1 MPSLSPLS
9 LYLSISGWVAVAVAR
24 ENDEGSDSEA
34 GWARACGGGASRWDG
49 CVPRHEGVAKE
60 TADAVVIGAGVV
72 GIAVARELAL
82 KGRDVLVLES
92 APTFGTGTSSRNSE
106 VVHAGIYYPA
116 KLCVR
121 GRELL
126 YRYCSDREIPHSQI
140 GKLIVATGAA
150 EIPNLE
156 YLLRRGAENGVEGL
170 RILEGSEAMRL
181 EPELLCVKALL
192 STCSGI
198 VDSHSLMV
206 ALLGEA
212 ECHRTTVSFNTTV
225 IGGHVE
231 DGRLHLHISE
241 TRDVERGLADSPL
254 TPELV
259 VTPNLTINAAGL
271 GAVSLAKRFHGLPPG
286 TKVPPF
292 NHLIYP
298 IPESGGLGVHVTIDL
313 GGHVKFGPDVEW
325 IDSPDE
331 TSILL
336 NRFDYSVEPSRS
348 DRFYSEIK
356 KYYPNLKDG
365 SLDPGYAGIRIKL
378 SGPGDPPADFLI
390 QVTFLEKISYW
401 RGDSRATGLVNLFG
415 FESPGLTSSLAIA
428 EYVASRY
435 SK

>member
-1 MPSLSPLS
+1 MMRGAIAKL
-9 LYLSISGWVAVAVAR
+9 
-24 ENDEGSDSEA
+24 
-34 GWARACGGGASRWDG
+34 GWARACGGGARRWGG

-106 VVHAGIYYPA
+106 VVHAGIYYPRDSLKA

-212 ECHRTTVSFNTTV
+212 ECHRTTVSFNTTI

-259 VTPNLTINAAGL
+259 VTPKLTINAAGL
-271 GAVSLAKRFHGLPPG
+271 GAVSLAKRFRGLPPG
-286 TKVPPF
+286 VTPPSYYARGCYFTLSETKVPPF

-365 SLDPGYAGIRIKL
+365 SLEPGYAGIRIKL

-390 QVTFLEKISYW
+390 QGEETHGLP
-401 RGDSRATGLVNLFG
+401 GLVNLFG

-428 EYVASRY
+428 EYVASQY